1 MERHWDTA
9 SNHEQSALADE
20 AVLALR
26 QSFCDYLVSARK
38 QRSMS
43 IHEIAGVTRIPVRSL
58 ERLES
63 GLFEE
68 LPADV
73 FVRGFLRSYARCV
86 GLDVEDTIRRY
97 TACGMTPAPVASA
110 MADELASSMASLH
123 EGGHPSVRHVTAP
136 LPSQSQSMPDDGIG
150 TSPSLPIH
158 AASRAV
164 RSATQGGPDTKSDAK
179 IEARTHAAIETS
191 SVARRALTAPG
202 HEAAPPV
209 ATKAPGHSADPV
221 NAQGSSPLLALPSSQ
236 DEQPADALP
245 ARRKRRR
252 RRRQRR
258 DVAADAASVMNPGMA
273 SDVASDVASGVAPVA
288 AARSA
293 EARGADAGAATA
305 SAVEAA
311 LAASP
316 DFVASGEATVSAP
329 AGEPTA
335 DASPAIAVASEAH
348 RPRAE
353 RVSDTVSQP
362 GRAATAAEHV
372 TARPF
377 TSLPRASTQAARPQP
392 VGRGR
397 ASTVATRPVLVIDDA
412 HPEEAERAQEER
424 VERSD
429 SSWRS
434 LLPPALLDSDDG
446 SHRGTLTLAVIILVI
461 VATLTMSYLLRRP
474 NISGDGVTWNA
485 PTALDEHRVG

>member
-9 SNHEQSALADE
+9 SNHEQSALTDE

-86 GLDVEDTIRRY
+86 GLDVEETIRRY

-136 LPSQSQSMPDDGIG
+136 LPSQSMPDDGIG
-150 TSPSLPIH
+150 TSPGQP
-158 AASRAV
+158 ASRAV
-164 RSATQGGPDTKSDAK
+164 RSVTQAGPEARID
-179 IEARTHAAIETS
+179 ARTHAAHETS
-191 SVARRALTAPG
+191 FVARRALTTPG
-202 HEAAPPV
+202 HEAASPV
-209 ATKAPGHSADPV
+209 PTEVSGPGAESV
-221 NAQGSSPLLALPSSQ
+221 NAQGSSPLLALQALSQ
-236 DEQPADALP
+236 DDQPVDAPP

-258 DVAADAASVMNPGMA
+258 DGAADAASVMNPGMA
-273 SDVASDVASGVAPVA
+273 SDVASGVGPVA
-288 AARSA
+288 AVSSS
-293 EARGADAGAATA
+293 EARGADAGAAST
-305 SAVEAA
+305 SAVEVAPAA
-311 LAASP
+311 TP
-316 DFVASGEATVSAP
+316 DSGLSDEATVSEP
-329 AGEPTA
+329 AA
-335 DASPAIAVASEAH
+335 DASPGPAIAVASEAP

-353 RVSDTVSQP
+353 RVSDTVSRP

-377 TSLPRASTQAARPQP
+377 TSRASTQAARTQP
-392 VGRGR
+392 VVRGR
-397 ASTVATRPVLVIDDA
+397 ASTVAARPVLVIDDA

-434 LLPPALLDSDDG
+434 LLPPSLLDSDDG